1 MLPVNDL
8 RKGDAIILDGET
20 YLVMDA
26 HFHRAQQRKANV
38 RTKLKNMIKG
48 NIIEKTF
55 SSTESVEE
63 ADISYRK
70 AQYLYEE
77 GNSYI
82 FMILDNYEQVHVD
95 AEVLGDNKYYLL
107 DNSEVDLQY
116 INDEVTAVRF
126 PIHVILGIAYTEPGF
141 KGDTTGSTLK
151 PAKLETGMEVNV
163 PLFINIGDKIKVDT
177 RDDSYVERVNK

>member
-116 INDEVTAVRF
+116 I
-126 PIHVILGIAYTEPGF
+126 PIKSYYNCLGKTIFLTCEEAE
-141 KGDTTGSTLK
+141 K
-151 PAKLETGMEVNV
+151 KLEEVKKN
-163 PLFINIGDKIKVDT
+163 D
-177 RDDSYVERVNK
+177 RE

>member
-82 FMILDNYEQVHVD
+82 FMILDDYEQVHVD
-95 AEVLGDNKYYLL
+95 AEILGENKYYLL

-116 INDEVTAVRF
+116 INDKVTAVRF
-126 PIHVILGIAYTEPGF
+126 PIHVILSVSYTEPGF
-141 KGDTTGSTLK
+141 KGDTSGSTLK

>member
-20 YLVMDA
+20 YLVVDA

-38 RTKLKNMIKG
+38 KTKLKNMLKG
-48 NIIEKTF
+48 NMIEKTF

-63 ADISYRK
+63 ADISYKK
-70 AQYLYEE
+70 AQYIYEE
-77 GNSYI
+77 GNNYV

-95 AEVLGDNKYYLL
+95 SDILGDSKYYLL

-116 INDEVTAVRF
+116 INNDVTAVRF
-126 PIHVILGIAYTEPGF
+126 PIHVILEVAYTEPGF

-151 PAKLETGMEVNV
+151 PAKLETGIEVNV

>member
-77 GNSYI
+77 GNGYI
-82 FMILDNYEQVHVD
+82 FMILDDYEQVHVD
-95 AEVLGDNKYYLL
+95 AEILGDNKYYLL

-126 PIHVILGIAYTEPGF
+126 PIHVILSVAYTEPGF
-141 KGDTTGSTLK
+141 KGDTSGSTLK

>member
-1 MLPVNDL
+1 MDVNDL

-20 YLVMDA
+20 YLVIDA

-48 NIIEKTF
+48 NMVEKTF
-55 SSTESVEE
+55 ASTETVEE
-63 ADISYRK
+63 ADIAYKK
-70 AQYLYEE
+70 AQYLYNE
-77 GNSYI
+77 GNEYI
-82 FMILDNYEQVHVD
+82 FMILDNYEQVHVNED
-95 AEVLGDNKYYLL
+95 L

-116 INDEVTAVRF
+116 INDEVTAIRF
-126 PIHVILGIAYTEPGF
+126 PIHVILEVTYTEPGF

-151 PAKLETGMEVNV
+151 PAKLETGIEVNV

>member
-20 YLVMDA
+20 YLVVDA

-38 RTKLKNMIKG
+38 KTKLKNMLKG
-48 NIIEKTF
+48 NMIEKTF

-63 ADISYRK
+63 ADLSYKK

-77 GNSYI
+77 GDSYV
-82 FMILDNYEQVHVD
+82 FMILDNYEQVHVSAD
-95 AEVLGDNKYYLL
+95 ILGESKYYLL
-107 DNSEVDLQY
+107 DSCEVDLQY

-126 PIHVILGIAYTEPGF
+126 PIHVVLEVTYTEPGF
-141 KGDTTGSTLK
+141 KGDTTGTTLK
-151 PAKLETGMEVNV
+151 PAKLETGAVVNV
-163 PLFINIGDKIKVDT
+163 PFFVSNGDVIRVDT
-177 RDDSYVERVNK
+177 RTNEYLDRV

>member
-1 MLPVNDL
+1 
-8 RKGDAIILDGET
+8 
-20 YLVMDA
+20 
-26 HFHRAQQRKANV
+26 
-38 RTKLKNMIKG
+38 
-48 NIIEKTF
+48 
-55 SSTESVEE
+55 
-63 ADISYRK
+63 
-70 AQYLYEE
+70 
-77 GNSYI
+77 
-82 FMILDNYEQVHVD
+82 MILDNYEQVHVD

-126 PIHVILGIAYTEPGF
+126 PIHVILGVTYTEPGF

>member
-116 INDEVTAVRF
+116 INDKVPAVRF
-126 PIHVILGIAYTEPGF
+126 PIHVILGVTYTEPGF

>member
-126 PIHVILGIAYTEPGF
+126 PIHVIFPRSLHF
-141 KGDTTGSTLK
+141 VKS
-151 PAKLETGMEVNV
+151 PANSSEYFHRLHPHSVFSPHTS
-163 PLFINIGDKIKVDT
+163 PT
-177 RDDSYVERVNK
+177 QYAA

>member
-8 RKGDAIILDGET
+8 RKGDAIVLDGET
-20 YLVMDA
+20 YLVLDA

-38 RTKLKNMIKG
+38 KTKLKNMLKG
-48 NIIEKTF
+48 NTIEKTF

-63 ADISYRK
+63 ADISYKR
-70 AQYLYEE
+70 AQYSYED
-77 GNSYI
+77 GNNYI
-82 FMILDNYEQVHVD
+82 FMILDNYEQVEVK
-95 AEVLGDNKYYLL
+95 AEILGDGKYYLL
-107 DNSEVDLQY
+107 DSSEVDLQY

-126 PIHVILGIAYTEPGF
+126 PIHVTLEVTYTEPGF

-151 PAKLETGMEVNV
+151 PATVETGLEVQV

-177 RDDSYVERVNK
+177 REDTYVERVAK

>member
-77 GNSYI
+77 GGDYI
-82 FMILDNYEQVHVD
+82 FMILDDYEQVHVG
-95 AEVLGDNKYYLL
+95 AEILGDNKYYLL

-126 PIHVILGIAYTEPGF
+126 PIHVILSVTYTEPGF